1 VGHFST
7 GDSGQFCTGG
17 YTAKPATVS
26 LYNQALLTGR
36 LKHYVRRC
44 WVASGGLDQRLA
56 LWGIDVAALL
66 SQGLYVQLDAGETL
80 SEFMVDGWP
89 RATFQHRHRDLI
101 ERVAT
106 GGQRRFVRV
115 VGEMVALLW
124 NEGNARGAVRLE
136 DLWNNL
142 AKKIPFTLLCAYPLN
157 TFSRETYGELLGLCA
172 EHSELVPGENETAD
186 LHKEIAGTVG
196 LIKKSLADIKGKL
209 ASLNP
214 QRSPQQ

>member
-89 RATFQHRHRDLI
+89 SEPRFNTVI
-101 ERVAT
+101 GISSNEW
-106 GGQRRFVRV
+106 QR
-115 VGEMVALLW
+115 EAS
-124 NEGNARGAVRLE
+124 GA
-136 DLWNNL
+136 
-142 AKKIPFTLLCAYPLN
+142 
-157 TFSRETYGELLGLCA
+157 S
-172 EHSELVPGENETAD
+172 
-186 LHKEIAGTVG
+186 
-196 LIKKSLADIKGKL
+196 
-209 ASLNP
+209 
-214 QRSPQQ
+214 